1 MKALYI
7 AILATFIFALLII
20 YHDSRRSQM
29 ARNGQIKILICDG
42 KISHITE

>member
-20 YHDSRRSQM
+20 YYDSRRSQSG
-29 ARNGQIKILICDG
+29 RTGQIEILVCDG
-42 KISHITE
+42 KISSVEE

>member
-20 YHDSRRSQM
+20 YHDSRRSQN
-29 ARNGQIKILICDG
+29 ARPGHIQILVCNG
-42 KISHITE
+42 KIVRIAE